1 MDLWAPTSRLDRVE
15 EQRDPAWVREVW
27 AGGVVL
33 DVDLD
38 GNLAC
43 DAAGTGLAWRDPREP
58 YDEQRHLLLGLV
70 DGVPHFAHLSEEPG
84 ATASLRALGA
94 HLDDTGNDL
103 AATALALVNWHLVA
117 PYCGVCGGPTIVRH
131 GGDVRYCP
139 HCERDRFPRTDP
151 AVIVAIL
158 DPAGRLLLGHHA
170 GWDEP
175 RVSILAGFVSAGESL
190 EQAVRREVREEA
202 SIELGV
208 VRYVGSQPWPFPR
221 SLMLGFV
228 AEALTDDV
236 HVDGDE
242 IEWANFYTVDEVAEQ
257 VADGR
262 LVLPLKLS
270 IASRLIGAWRDGRLT
285 VQPAPGEM

>member
-58 YDEQRHLLLGLV
+58 YDAQRHLLLGLV
-70 DGVPHFAHLSEEPG
+70 DGVPHFAQLSEEPG

-94 HLDDTGNDL
+94 HLDDTDNDL

-170 GWDEP
+170 GWDER

-190 EQAVRREVREEA
+190 EQAVQSLGHVAEGVYCAQTVWQRA
-202 SIELGV
+202 QHLGV
-208 VRYVGSQPWPFPR
+208 DMPITECVVGLLAGALKPVEVVAA
-221 SLMLGFV
+221 LM
-228 AEALTDDV
+228 
-236 HVDGDE
+236 
-242 IEWANFYTVDEVAEQ
+242 
-257 VADGR
+257 GR
-262 LVLPLKLS
+262 DPK
-270 IASRLIGAWRDGRLT
+270 
-285 VQPAPGEM
+285 GELL